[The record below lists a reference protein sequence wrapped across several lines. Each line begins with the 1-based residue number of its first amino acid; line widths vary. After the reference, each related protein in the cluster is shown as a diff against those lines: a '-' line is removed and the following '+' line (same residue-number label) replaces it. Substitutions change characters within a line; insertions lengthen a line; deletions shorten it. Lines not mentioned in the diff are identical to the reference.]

1 MIQKYAPVES
11 LSRDKGKLA
20 QAHQSS
26 SAVLSR
32 RLGARTTIHD
42 REESRRLG
50 RRDLWPSLLIGI
62 NN

>member
-50 RRDLWPSLLIGI
+50 EICGRVY
-62 NN
+62 